1 MNFVVGKER
10 SGTTLLQIMLNAH
23 PNIVAPPESRF
34 IILLYPWYGYI
45 RKWTER
51 NIKDFCRDI
60 FKEPLFRNRW
70 RLNQEE
76 LEDTLMPL
84 MEQLTYPLLC
94 KIVFYLFAPE
104 GKDVK
109 LFFDKNPVYYYF
121 LPELERLF
129 PEAKFIHIVR
139 DYRDNMSSHKRVF
152 KLQDAGDL
160 AYKWM
165 KVNMLIEEHKQKQ
178 GSRYCTLKYESL
190 VSKPEES
197 MKEACFFLG
206 VPYSAAMSAQT
217 KNIYPSFTEMNKP
230 RFLEVHGSLLQPI
243 NTSHVGEW
251 KQKLNREEV
260 AIAEAIAGDYGN
272 RLYGYEKSVDSEVD
286 TGAGNMTIIKMRYA
300 VIKCLYRII
309 LKRLWLYYYVKR
321 KLWPDF

>member
-34 IILLYPWYGYI
+34 IILLQPWYGYV

-70 RLNQEE
+70 RLRQHE
-76 LEDTLMPL
+76 LEATLMPL
-84 MEQLTYPLLC
+84 REQLTYPLLC

-104 GKDVK
+104 GKDIK

-121 LPELERLF
+121 LPELEKLF

-152 KLQDAGDL
+152 NLQDAGDL
-160 AYKWM
+160 AYKWV
-165 KVNMLIEEHKQKQ
+165 KVNRLIEGRKKELP
-178 GSRYCTLKYESL
+178 GRYLTIKYESL
-190 VSKPEES
+190 VSEPEES
-197 MKEACFFLG
+197 MKAACAFLG
-206 VPYSAAMSAQT
+206 LPYSEDMSNQT
-217 KNIYPSFTEMNKP
+217 KNIYPSFTGMNKP
-230 RFLEVHGSLLQPI
+230 RFLELHGSLLQPI

-251 KQKLNREEV
+251 KEKLKPEEV

-272 RLYGYEKSVDSEVD
+272 RLYGYEKSGIANVKP
-286 TGAGNMTIIKMRYA
+286 GMAIIKMRYGA
-300 VIKCLYRII
+300 IKRLYKVVM
-309 LKRLWLYYYVKR
+309 KRLWLYYYVKR
-321 KLWPDF
+321 KIWPDF

>member
-34 IILLYPWYGYI
+34 IILLQPWYGYV

-70 RLNQEE
+70 RLKQDD
-76 LEDTLMPL
+76 LEATLMPL
-84 MEQLTYPLLC
+84 REQLTYPLLC

-104 GKDVK
+104 GKEVK

-121 LPELERLF
+121 LPELEKLF

-152 KLQDAGDL
+152 NLQDAGDL
-160 AYKWM
+160 AYKWV
-165 KVNMLIEEHKQKQ
+165 KVNSLIEDRKR
-178 GSRYCTLKYESL
+178 GLASRYLTIKYESL

-197 MKEACFFLG
+197 MKETCSFLG
-206 VPYSAAMSAQT
+206 LPYSENMSDQT

-230 RFLEVHGSLLQPI
+230 RFLELHGSLLQPI

-251 KQKLNREEV
+251 KQKLKPDEV
-260 AIAEAIAGDYGN
+260 ARAEAIAGDYGN
-272 RLYGYEKSVDSEVD
+272 KMYGYGK
-286 TGAGNMTIIKMRYA
+286 TGTNAKVGNIAITKMRYA
-300 VIKCLYRII
+300 AIKQLYKVVM
-309 LKRLWLYYYVKR
+309 KRLWLYYYVKR